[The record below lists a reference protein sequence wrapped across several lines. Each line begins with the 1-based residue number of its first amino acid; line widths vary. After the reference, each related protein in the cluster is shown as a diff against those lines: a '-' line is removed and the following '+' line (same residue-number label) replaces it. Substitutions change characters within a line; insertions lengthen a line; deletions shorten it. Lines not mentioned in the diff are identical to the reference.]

1 MSRQI
6 GVVVAR
12 RYELQR
18 KLGEG
23 AMSEVWEACDL
34 RKQRQ
39 VAIKLVAFQ
48 SSNVDDSRARFERE
62 ARVCQKLQGPGFV
75 RVYDF
80 GFLGAHGFLVMD
92 LLQGETLEQKM
103 KREGV
108 ISIED
113 ATRLLREVGAAL
125 SQAHQAGIVHRDLK
139 PANVFLRDSPAQA
152 LILDFGVAAVS
163 DENQRLTRPG
173 TLLGSAAYM
182 SPEQIRN
189 GRSVDERSD
198 LWSLAVILFRALSGE
213 RPFSGDSAEV
223 LVSILN
229 DPPRSYVGPSG
240 GPNLGAF
247 FARALHKEPRG
258 RFQTMAEFM
267 SAFDAA
273 LSGEDGCSGR
283 PTFIEPLPPA
293 KPAAT
298 PAIAD
303 LTVPITHRDPELA
316 QPPIPDVCEQT
327 ANVPLMTETV
337 PRALVAPSKG
347 RTRALPI
354 ALSVALLALLGT
366 VWLLTRS

>member
-1 MSRQI
+1 
-6 GVVVAR
+6 
-12 RYELQR
+12 
-18 KLGEG
+18 
-23 AMSEVWEACDL
+23 MSEVWEARDL
-34 RKQRQ
+34 RKERR

-48 SSNVDDSRARFERE
+48 STNIDDSCARFERE

-75 RVYDF
+75 RVHDF
-80 GFLGAHGFLVMD
+80 GFLGAHGFMVME

-103 KREGV
+103 KLEGV
-108 ISIED
+108 ISVED
-113 ATRLLREVGAAL
+113 ATQLLREVGPAL
-125 SQAHQAGIVHRDLK
+125 AQAHQAGVVHRDLK
-139 PANVFLRDSPAQA
+139 PANVFLQHQPAQA
-152 LILDFGVAAVS
+152 LIVDFGVAAVS

-247 FARALHKEPRG
+247 FAKALHKEAHL
-258 RFQTMAEFM
+258 RFQTVAQFM
-267 SAFDAA
+267 SAFEDA

-283 PTFIEPLPPA
+283 PTFIEPLPA
-293 KPAAT
+293 KPADSAPTKEVPATHREPATTPQATISAGEPNATIVAVPSLAT
-298 PAIAD
+298 P
-303 LTVPITHRDPELA
+303 TLA
-316 QPPIPDVCEQT
+316 EPAASGSKRALRI
-327 ANVPLMTETV
+327 
-337 PRALVAPSKG
+337 ALVATSLFM
-347 RTRALPI
+347 AL
-354 ALSVALLALLGT
+354 AVVAWFLSHA
-366 VWLLTRS
+366 

>member
-1 MSRQI
+1 
-6 GVVVAR
+6 
-12 RYELQR
+12 
-18 KLGEG
+18 
-23 AMSEVWEACDL
+23 MSEVWEARDL
-34 RKQRQ
+34 RKERS

-48 SSNVDDSRARFERE
+48 SFNIDDSCARFERE

-80 GFLGAHGFLVMD
+80 GFLGAHGFMVMD

-108 ISIED
+108 ISVED
-113 ATRLLREVGAAL
+113 ATQLLREVGPAL
-125 SQAHQAGIVHRDLK
+125 AQAHQAGIVHRDLK
-139 PANVFLRDSPAQA
+139 PANVFLQKAPAQA
-152 LILDFGVAAVS
+152 LIVDFGVAAVS

-223 LVSILN
+223 LASILN

-247 FARALHKEPRG
+247 FAKALHKEPHL
-258 RFQTMAEFM
+258 RFQTVAQFM
-267 SAFDAA
+267 SAFEDG

-283 PTFIEPLPPA
+283 PTFIEPLPA
-293 KPAAT
+293 KPTDSAT
-298 PAIAD
+298 KAPEVPA
-303 LTVPITHRDPELA
+303 THRDPAITPQATLGAGEPAASTTVGDPSLA
-316 QPPIPDVCEQT
+316 TPSLTSPASAASSRPS
-327 ANVPLMTETV
+327 VP
-337 PRALVAPSKG
+337 AG
-347 RTRALPI
+347 RCGTTR
-354 ALSVALLALLGT
+354 
-366 VWLLTRS
+366 